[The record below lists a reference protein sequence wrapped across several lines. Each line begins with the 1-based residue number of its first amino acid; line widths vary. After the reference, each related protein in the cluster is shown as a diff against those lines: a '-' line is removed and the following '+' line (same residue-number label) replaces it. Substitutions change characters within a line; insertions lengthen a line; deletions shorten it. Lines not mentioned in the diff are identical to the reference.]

1 MFRKRSLLVWG
12 VILGL
17 SGRAILA
24 RCCSAFSKQRWPR
37 ALPDA
42 SGFSS
47 RVMGLGSRFGCVCVC
62 CLCGRFTIRGLSGY
76 SWSECTATIND
87 P

>member
-62 CLCGRFTIRGLSGY
+62 VAFVDGLQYGGFQDIPGRSVRRQ
-76 SWSECTATIND
+76 
-87 P
+87 